1 MLTLLSYGY
10 KKPSMYQFAQT
21 LRNLDA
27 DEHKDRQ
34 LALEHLADAWHGAED
49 EGIEPE
55 SIAHAAIFAA
65 LATLV
70 TDYGEEAVADLIA
83 ALPERIR
90 AGEYS
95 LTRTIQ

>member
-1 MLTLLSYGY
+1 MFL
-10 KKPSMYQFAQT
+10 FAPLQRKT
-21 LRNLDA
+21 DPEQEAR
-27 DEHKDRQ
+27 E

-55 SIAHAAIFAA
+55 AMAHAAIFAA

-70 TDYGEEAVADLIA
+70 TDYGEEAVAELVA
-83 ALPERIR
+83 ALPARIQ

-95 LTRTIQ
+95 LDRTLQ